1 MDDAGATLRE
11 VIPLWPDGPP
21 TKGPEL
27 VELSERPQFP
37 TGDTVGRLR
46 NVSNPTITVYRPAVA
61 NGVGVIVAPGGGW
74 RVVMWE
80 HEGSSVAEW
89 LAERGYTAFLLKY
102 RVAPT
107 TPDQARYDAES
118 AAMNASLFAPK
129 PAAQA
134 ARHIDELL
142 KDETTRLGRQ
152 LQVED
157 GRRALRIVRERA
169 ADYGV
174 DPEKVGMIGFS
185 AGAFLCVDVALSEPG
200 LAFIA
205 PIYGGDVAGRTVPAD
220 APPLFTCL
228 ALDDHLLFRIV
239 EGMYFDWSNADRP
252 AEIHVYRRGSHG
264 FGMLKQGFPSDGWI
278 ELFGAFLADL
288 GLK

>member
-1 MDDAGATLRE
+1 MDDAGATIRE
-11 VIPLWPDGPP
+11 VIELWPDGPP
-21 TKGPEL
+21 TKGPDL
-27 VELSERPQFP
+27 VELSERPLFP

-46 NVSNPTITVYRPAVA
+46 NVSNPTITVYRPATA

-107 TPDQARYDAES
+107 TPDLERYEAES
-118 AAMNASLFAPK
+118 LAMMTALSAPRAAAK
-129 PAAQA
+129 A
-134 ARHIDELL
+134 ARHIDEIL
-142 KDETTRLGRQ
+142 KDETTRLGRE

-157 GRRALRIVRERA
+157 GRRALRLVRERA
-169 ADYGV
+169 AEFGV
-174 DPEKVGMIGFS
+174 DPGKIGMIGFS
-185 AGAFLCVDVALSEPG
+185 AGAFLCVDVALAEPG

-205 PIYGGDVAGRTVPAD
+205 PIYGGDVAGRPIPAD

-239 EGMYFDWSNADRP
+239 EGAYYDWSNADRP
-252 AEIHVYRRGSHG
+252 AEIHVFRRGAHG

-278 ELFGAFLADL
+278 DLFGAFMADL